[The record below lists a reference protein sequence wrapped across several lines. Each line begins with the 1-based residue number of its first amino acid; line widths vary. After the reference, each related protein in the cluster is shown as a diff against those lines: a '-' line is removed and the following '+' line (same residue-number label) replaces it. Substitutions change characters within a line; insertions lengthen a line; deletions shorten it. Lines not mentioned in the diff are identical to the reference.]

1 MSSEHDN
8 YDPRADGAP
17 GNAAAATSPL
27 QFPTDYPIKVVGRT
41 ARDFRARIDAVVL
54 TYSPGLAADRIS
66 ERASGAGNFTS
77 VTYTIIAESREQV
90 TALVGALVAT
100 EGVLMVI

>member
-1 MSSEHDN
+1 MVTDGGI
-8 YDPRADGAP
+8 DPAQ
-17 GNAAAATSPL
+17 SPL

-41 ARDFRARIDAVVL
+41 GRELRPRIDAVVVGHAPDL
-54 TYSPGLAADRIS
+54 DPARVT

-77 VTYTIIAESREQV
+77 ITYVIVARSREQV
-90 TALVGALVAT
+90 TALVGALAAT

>member
-1 MSSEHDN
+1 VSPGDAS
-8 YDPRADGAP
+8 ADE
-17 GNAAAATSPL
+17 SPL

-41 ARDFRARIDAVVL
+41 ERSFRARVDAIVFSHTPDL
-54 TYSPGLAADRIS
+54 TEDRIS

-77 VTYTIIAESREQV
+77 ITYTIVARDRDHV
-90 TALVGALVAT
+90 TTLVTALVAT

>member
-1 MSSEHDN
+1 VSPCDAS
-8 YDPRADGAP
+8 ADE
-17 GNAAAATSPL
+17 SPL

-41 ARDFRARIDAVVL
+41 ERSFRARVDAIVFSHTPDL
-54 TYSPGLAADRIS
+54 TEDRVS

-77 VTYTIIAESREQV
+77 ITYTIVARDRDHV
-90 TALVGALVAT
+90 TTLVTALVAT

>member
-1 MSSEHDN
+1 MSPGDAS
-8 YDPRADGAP
+8 ADE
-17 GNAAAATSPL
+17 SPL

-41 ARDFRARIDAVVL
+41 ERSFRARVDAIVFSHTPDL
-54 TYSPGLAADRIS
+54 TEDRVS

-77 VTYTIIAESREQV
+77 ITYTIVARDRDHV
-90 TALVGALVAT
+90 TTLVTALVAT

>member
-1 MSSEHDN
+1 MSPGDAS
-8 YDPRADGAP
+8 ADE
-17 GNAAAATSPL
+17 SSL

-41 ARDFRARIDAVVL
+41 ERSFRARVDAIVFSHTPDL
-54 TYSPGLAADRIS
+54 TEDRVS

-77 VTYTIIAESREQV
+77 ITYTIVARDRDHV
-90 TALVGALVAT
+90 TTLVTALVAT

>member
-1 MSSEHDN
+1 MN
-8 YDPRADGAP
+8 P
-17 GNAAAATSPL
+17 GDETTDQSPL

-41 ARDFRARIDAVVL
+41 ERSFRSRIDAVVYSHTPEL
-54 TYSPGLAADRIS
+54 TEDRIS

-77 VTYTIIAESREQV
+77 ITYTIVARDRDHV
-90 TALVGALVAT
+90 TMLVTALVAT

>member
-1 MSSEHDN
+1 MSPGE
-8 YDPRADGAP
+8 AP
-17 GNAAAATSPL
+17 AAESPL

-41 ARDFRARIDAVVL
+41 ERSFRARVDAIVFSHTPDL
-54 TYSPGLAADRIS
+54 TEDRVS

-77 VTYTIIAESREQV
+77 ITYTIVARDRDHV
-90 TALVGALVAT
+90 TTLVTALVAT

>member
-1 MSSEHDN
+1 VSPGDAS
-8 YDPRADGAP
+8 ADE
-17 GNAAAATSPL
+17 SPL

-41 ARDFRARIDAVVL
+41 ERSFRARVDAIVFSHTPDL
-54 TYSPGLAADRIS
+54 TEDRVS

-77 VTYTIIAESREQV
+77 ITYTIVARDRDHV
-90 TALVGALVAT
+90 TTLVTALVAT

>member
-1 MSSEHDN
+1 MSPGDAS
-8 YDPRADGAP
+8 ADE
-17 GNAAAATSPL
+17 SPL

-41 ARDFRARIDAVVL
+41 ERSFRARVDAIVFSHTPDL
-54 TYSPGLAADRIS
+54 TEDRIS

-77 VTYTIIAESREQV
+77 ITYTIVARDRDHV
-90 TALVGALVAT
+90 TTLVTALVAT

>member
-1 MSSEHDN
+1 VSPGE
-8 YDPRADGAP
+8 AP
-17 GNAAAATSPL
+17 AAESPL

-41 ARDFRARIDAVVL
+41 ERSFRARVDAIVFSHTPDL
-54 TYSPGLAADRIS
+54 TEDRVS

-77 VTYTIIAESREQV
+77 ITYTIVARDRDHV
-90 TALVGALVAT
+90 TTLVTALVAT

>member
-1 MSSEHDN
+1 MTDGGI
-8 YDPRADGAP
+8 DPAQ
-17 GNAAAATSPL
+17 SPL

-41 ARDFRARIDAVVL
+41 SRDLRLRIDLVVQGHVPDL
-54 TYSPGLAADRIS
+54 DPARVS
-66 ERASGAGNFTS
+66 ERASGAGNFTAI
-77 VTYTIIAESREQV
+77 TYVIVARSREQV

>member
-1 MSSEHDN
+1 MSPGDAS
-8 YDPRADGAP
+8 ADE
-17 GNAAAATSPL
+17 SPL

-41 ARDFRARIDAVVL
+41 ERSFRARVDAIVFSHTPDL
-54 TYSPGLAADRIS
+54 TEDRVN

-77 VTYTIIAESREQV
+77 ITYTIVARDRDHV
-90 TALVGALVAT
+90 TTLVTALVAT